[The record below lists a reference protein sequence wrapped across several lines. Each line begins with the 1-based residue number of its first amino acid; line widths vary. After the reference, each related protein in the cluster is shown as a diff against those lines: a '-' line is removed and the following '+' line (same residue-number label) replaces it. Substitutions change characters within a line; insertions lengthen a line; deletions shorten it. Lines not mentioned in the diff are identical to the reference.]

1 MRLRHYVAAA
11 ALGTWAGLWLTD
23 APADTAGPGDFKVV
37 FIPREAECGTPL
49 NLSPETG
56 IYGLMQPK
64 STFVYEPRERLPPVI
79 LPTAP
84 GEGGNHRPDPPRPP
98 SPVPLP
104 STLLTLL
111 SAVISAAIVLRMT
124 K

>member
-23 APADTAGPGDFKVV
+23 APADTAGPGDFRVV
-37 FIPREAECGTPL
+37 YLPPDVECGTPYAWPVDF
-49 NLSPETG
+49 S
-56 IYGLMQPK
+56 GLMQPK

-111 SAVISAAIVLRMT
+111 SAVLSAAIVLRMT